1 MLDPDLDL
9 VRLADHEIPAVGP
22 GDRAPDQEQVVV
34 LVDPDD
40 LEILDGDPRVAVLS
54 GLADPLAGMGRVGA
68 RARRARVAVHPLDAV
83 RRPQPLEAVPL
94 HDARVAPSLA

>member
-1 MLDPDLDL
+1 MLDSDLDL
-9 VRLADHEIPAVGP
+9 VRLPDHQIPAVGP

-40 LEILDGDPRVAVLS
+40 LEILDGDPRVAELAR
-54 GLADPLAGMGRVGA
+54 LADPLAGVGRVGA

-83 RRPQPLEAVPL
+83 ARPQSLEAVSL
-94 HDARVAPSLA
+94 HDTGKATAFA